1 MSSDRSSS
9 SAGPDSVHEGV
20 MDTMSPR
27 SAASKREPQ
36 TNASPVEESVEPASK
51 HQRLIQAVQV
61 NGDVLYTLD
70 EQWDAYPGDGDEHLE
85 AQWEESDD
93 EMDWS
98 NLKESDGPPDL
109 PPDQLEAVDEAAEG
123 EEVTRLVGMKVLVEK
138 NNPPPGAKLLHTRFV
153 KDWRFREKAWKRRA
167 RLVCKELRIWDPNR
181 SDVYAPSTNPAVCR
195 VIPLLFTSKRDW
207 CMRAIDVKDASCV
220 FLSVKSSM

>member
-1 MSSDRSSS
+1 MSASPPGDEAGSDPPTTPRSESAPSHAQTGGDSMSSDRSSS

-61 NGDVLYTLD
+61 NGDVLYTLA

-98 NLKESDGPPDL
+98 NLKESDGPP
-109 PPDQLEAVDEAAEG
+109 
-123 EEVTRLVGMKVLVEK
+123 
-138 NNPPPGAKLLHTRFV
+138 
-153 KDWRFREKAWKRRA
+153 
-167 RLVCKELRIWDPNR
+167 
-181 SDVYAPSTNPAVCR
+181 
-195 VIPLLFTSKRDW
+195 
-207 CMRAIDVKDASCV
+207 
-220 FLSVKSSM
+220 